1 MTSKIR
7 RNPIIRV
14 VAVLALALGLFATVP
29 ATSGAAEACVLS
41 EYGNTMQL
49 ATTPTTTNPGSTVTI
64 AGSGFPADCI
74 LGISVGSCGAAGHI
88 GDVTTDDNGN
98 FTIDWAVPADQK
110 PGDVLICTTIGS
122 VEVTANVTV
131 ASQTVDTTTPPSSA
145 GGQGGSGA
153 LPATG
158 SQVLPFVAGG
168 VFLLVVGSLLVLSTR
183 KRNAL
188 R

>member
-7 RNPIIRV
+7 RNPIVRA

-29 ATSGAAEACVLS
+29 ATSGAAEACVFS
-41 EYGNTMQL
+41 DNYGPTMQL
-49 ATTPTTTNPGSTVTI
+49 ATNPSTVAPGGTVTI
-64 AGSGFPADCI
+64 TGSGFPADCI

-98 FTIDWAVPADQK
+98 FTIDWAVPADQ
-110 PGDVLICTTIGS
+110 PLGDVVVCTTVGT
-122 VEVTANVTV
+122 VQVTANVTV
-131 ASQTVDTTTPPSSA
+131 ASKTVGTTVPSTS
-145 GGQGGSGA
+145 GGGSGT

-168 VFLLVVGSLLVLSTR
+168 VILLVLGSLLVLSSR
-183 KRNAL
+183 KRNATH
-188 R
+188 